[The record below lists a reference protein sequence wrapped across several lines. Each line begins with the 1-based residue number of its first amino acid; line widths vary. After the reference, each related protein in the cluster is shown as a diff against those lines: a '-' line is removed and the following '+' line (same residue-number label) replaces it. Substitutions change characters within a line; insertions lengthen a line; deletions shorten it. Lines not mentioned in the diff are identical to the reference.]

1 MYNLLYKSGSVCEVG
16 TLKCF
21 REKYNHKNVTPEKV
35 ANSYEGSEQ
44 FLLSDGK
51 AYILEDAMEFWGL
64 QNVNDSPTKHV
75 PLPGILHMTKEMKLE
90 YFDEVIGV
98 FVDEFVIPD
107 PDKENSA
114 TEQQDDTFSDG
125 ELFEESNGESHQEP
139 DRIRLGQLLY
149 YMKHIIYA
157 IICCTHSKYS
167 ARR

>member
-1 MYNLLYKSGSVCEVG
+1 MYNLLYKSGCVREVG
-16 TLKCF
+16 TLKYF
-21 REKYNHKNVTPEKV
+21 REKYNRKNVTPEKV

-44 FLLSDGK
+44 FLLSVGK
-51 AYILEDAMEFWGL
+51 AYILEAAMEFWGL

-75 PLPGILHMTKEMKLE
+75 PPPGILHKTKEMKLE
-90 YFDEVIGV
+90 Y
-98 FVDEFVIPD
+98 VDEFVIPD

-125 ELFEESNGESHQEP
+125 ELFEESNGESRQEP

-157 IICCTHSKYS
+157 IICCSHSKYS